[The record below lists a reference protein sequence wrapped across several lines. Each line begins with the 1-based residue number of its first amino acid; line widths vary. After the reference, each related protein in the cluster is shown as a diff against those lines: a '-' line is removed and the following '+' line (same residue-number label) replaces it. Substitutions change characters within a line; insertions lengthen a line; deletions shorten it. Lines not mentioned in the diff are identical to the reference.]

1 LSHIYVLPLWLCIGD
16 FNEVLDNNERVG
28 RGFRPAWQIQ
38 NFRDCVAHCGLHDIG
53 FNGHPFN
60 WRRKRFS
67 SHDGDCAAARL
78 DRTLVSDSWILAFQG
93 MGMTHLPV
101 QNSDHCPLLVT
112 LPNGLQGYKSKRM
125 FRFEA
130 MWTKDVQCYDVIN
143 QAWNFDVAGG
153 SKMFQV
159 MEKLKIC
166 RGSLIAWS
174 KVRFRSLASLI
185 KEKRMQLQTL
195 LSAHPLGDSP
205 RILELQEDLNGLL
218 ENEEIFWKQRSGV
231 SWMNARD
238 KNTKFFH
245 AQCSQM
251 RQTNRISGLRDDSGV
266 WHSDMAKVSEL
277 AVQYF
282 QNIFS
287 SSNPTEEVLSTC
299 LDGME
304 RVVSDEMNDAL
315 LADFITDEVLM
326 ALKQMYPT
334 KAPSPDGMSAIFYQT
349 YWSIVGPEVSHAIIS
364 ILHSGHMLHKI
375 NYTHIVLIPKIKK
388 PEKMTDFRPI
398 SLCNVIY
405 KIVSK
410 VLANRLKVV
419 LPLVISDSQSAF
431 VPGRLITDNVLVAF
445 EVMHSMSRKR
455 VGKKG
460 QMAIKLDMSKAYD
473 RVEWAF
479 LEAILRGLG
488 FAEEWT
494 KLIMMCITFVSYSVL
509 INGERAVFFCYSGYS
524 SR

>member
-1 LSHIYVLPLWLCIGD
+1 MSILSWNCQGLGNPYTIRELLLLLKEQAPSILFLFETRLDCVSIEKLRVHLKFGGVFCVPRVGTGGGLVLFWNAKMEVQIQSYYRNHIDAVFMEKVGGRSFRFTGFYGNPMTSKRKKSWALLKHLSHIYVLSLWLCIGD

-93 MGMTHLPV
+93 MGVTHLPV

-143 QAWNFDVAGG
+143 QAWNSDVAVG

-195 LSAHPLGDSP
+195 LSTHPLGDSP
-205 RILELQEDLNGLL
+205 RILEL
-218 ENEEIFWKQRSGV
+218 
-231 SWMNARD
+231 
-238 KNTKFFH
+238 
-245 AQCSQM
+245 
-251 RQTNRISGLRDDSGV
+251 
-266 WHSDMAKVSEL
+266 
-277 AVQYF
+277 
-282 QNIFS
+282 
-287 SSNPTEEVLSTC
+287 
-299 LDGME
+299 
-304 RVVSDEMNDAL
+304 
-315 LADFITDEVLM
+315 
-326 ALKQMYPT
+326 
-334 KAPSPDGMSAIFYQT
+334 
-349 YWSIVGPEVSHAIIS
+349 
-364 ILHSGHMLHKI
+364 
-375 NYTHIVLIPKIKK
+375 
-388 PEKMTDFRPI
+388 
-398 SLCNVIY
+398 
-405 KIVSK
+405 
-410 VLANRLKVV
+410 
-419 LPLVISDSQSAF
+419 
-431 VPGRLITDNVLVAF
+431 
-445 EVMHSMSRKR
+445 
-455 VGKKG
+455 
-460 QMAIKLDMSKAYD
+460 
-473 RVEWAF
+473 
-479 LEAILRGLG
+479 
-488 FAEEWT
+488 
-494 KLIMMCITFVSYSVL
+494 
-509 INGERAVFFCYSGYS
+509 
-524 SR
+524 

>member
-1 LSHIYVLPLWLCIGD
+1 
-16 FNEVLDNNERVG
+16 
-28 RGFRPAWQIQ
+28 
-38 NFRDCVAHCGLHDIG
+38 
-53 FNGHPFN
+53 
-60 WRRKRFS
+60 
-67 SHDGDCAAARL
+67 
-78 DRTLVSDSWILAFQG
+78 
-93 MGMTHLPV
+93 
-101 QNSDHCPLLVT
+101 
-112 LPNGLQGYKSKRM
+112 
-125 FRFEA
+125 
-130 MWTKDVQCYDVIN
+130 
-143 QAWNFDVAGG
+143 
-153 SKMFQV
+153 MFQV

-174 KVRFRSLASLI
+174 KVHFGSLASSI

-218 ENEEIFWKQRSGV
+218 EKEDIFWKQRSKV
-231 SWMNARD
+231 SWMNAGD

-245 AQCSQM
+245 AQCSQR

-277 AVQYF
+277 AIEYF

-299 LDGME
+299 LDGKE

-315 LADFITDEVLM
+315 LTDFTADEVLM
-326 ALKQMYPT
+326 ALKHMYPT
-334 KAPSPDGMSAIFYQT
+334 KAPVLDSMSTIFYQT

-364 ILHSGHMLHKI
+364 ILHSGHMLRKI

-388 PEKMTDFRPI
+388 QEKMTDFWPI

-445 EVMHSMSRKR
+445 EVMHFMSRKR

-479 LEAILRGLG
+479 LEAVLRGLD
-488 FAEEWT
+488 FAEE
-494 KLIMMCITFVSYSVL
+494 
-509 INGERAVFFCYSGYS
+509 
-524 SR
+524 